1 MHTTWQRV
9 IDGGRE
15 PNQALSPQLSI
26 QKVPQAADF
35 ARAFDSQECHR
46 ISAHLIAI
54 ALHRIV
60 IVSHLPK
67 YHGGVPP
74 WELVDTPLTT

>member
-9 IDGGRE
+9 IDGGE
-15 PNQALSPQLSI
+15 GTESSPFPPAFYPESSSRRRLC
-26 QKVPQAADF
+26 
-35 ARAFDSQECHR
+35 RAFDSRECHR